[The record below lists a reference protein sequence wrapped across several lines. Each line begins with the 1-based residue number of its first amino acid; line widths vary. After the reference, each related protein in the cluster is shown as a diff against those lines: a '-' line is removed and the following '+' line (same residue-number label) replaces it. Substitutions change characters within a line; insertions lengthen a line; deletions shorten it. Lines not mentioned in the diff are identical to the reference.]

1 MILVV
6 VIIFCI
12 KYSINREVNVV
23 LSLQLSVVGWH
34 GGRGICWNW
43 CWGISRGWGI
53 SWSWGIGWGRG
64 MVSLFVLDEALVGAG
79 DTLVLDVSVVLLVL
93 VNKVV
98 HDLSPAVGQLHSV
111 LTCNTLTG

>member
-1 MILVV
+1 MV
-6 VIIFCI
+6 
-12 KYSINREVNVV
+12 S
-23 LSLQLSVVGWH
+23 WH
-34 GGRGICWNW
+34 RG
-43 CWGISRGWGI
+43 WGIGRCWGI
-53 SWSWGIGWGRG
+53 SWSRG
-64 MVSLFVLDEALVGAG
+64 VVSLLGVLEEALVRAG

>member
-1 MILVV
+1 MRRGTVIMILVA

-34 GGRGICWNW
+34 RGRGICWSW
-43 CWGISRGWGI
+43 CWGISWGWGI
-53 SWSWGIGWGRG
+53 SWSWGV
-64 MVSLFVLDEALVGAG
+64 VSLLVLDEALVGAG

-93 VNKVV
+93 VNEVV
-98 HDLSPAVGQLHSV
+98 HDLGPAVRQLNSV
-111 LTCNTLTG
+111 LTWNIP

>member
-1 MILVV
+1 MRRGTVIMILVV

-34 GGRGICWNW
+34 RGRGICWNW
-43 CWGISRGWGI
+43 CWGI

-64 MVSLFVLDEALVGAG
+64 VVSLFVLDEALVGAG

-93 VNKVV
+93 VNEVV
-98 HDLSPAVGQLHSV
+98 HDLGPAVGQLNSV
-111 LTCNTLTG
+111 LTWNIP